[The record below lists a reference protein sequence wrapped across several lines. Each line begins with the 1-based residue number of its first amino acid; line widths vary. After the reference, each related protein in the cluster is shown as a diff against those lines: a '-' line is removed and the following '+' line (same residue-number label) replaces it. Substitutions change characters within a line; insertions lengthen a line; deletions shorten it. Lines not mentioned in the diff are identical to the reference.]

1 MNITIEEDED
11 VSDDD
16 EPLTEDQEDI
26 HHMSM
31 IKIVD
36 VVQGRESPP
45 NDNNKKEDVHDTHSS
60 DQQDVKDN
68 HVNESLR
75 VEPEKDVHNSTTVNL
90 DSFIRDP
97 GARPSI
103 SSFPSDH
110 QDEIRHEYIRLV
122 PYQLSKHKYPLSRG
136 GPNGRMRS
144 FQEVRFKRFW
154 WLEYSETKDAA
165 YCLPCYLFN
174 KKPVGRVG
182 SDRFT
187 KQGFNKW
194 KKVDVVQG
202 RESPPDDNDKKEDV
216 HDIHP
221 SDQQDVKDN
230 HVNES
235 LRVEPG
241 KDVHNSTAVNLD
253 SFIRDPGVRP
263 SISSFP
269 SDHQDEIRREYIR
282 LRPYQLSKH
291 KYPLSRGG
299 PNGLCEAFK
308 KYSLKDS
315 GGWNIQRQRMLH
327 IVYLV
332 IFSIRSPLDELVLIG
347 LPSKGSTSGK
357 R

>member
-1 MNITIEEDED
+1 MMSKKRTKRTIDYFFK
-11 VSDDD
+11 
-16 EPLTEDQEDI
+16 P
-26 HHMSM
+26 
-31 IKIVD
+31 KVD

-75 VEPEKDVHNSTTVNL
+75 VEPKKDVHNSTTVNL
-90 DSFIRDP
+90 DSFIRDL

-110 QDEIRHEYIRLV
+110 QDEIRHEYIRLG

-136 GPNGRMRS
+136 GLNGRMRS
-144 FQEVRFKRFW
+144 FQEERFKRFW

-202 RESPPDDNDKKEDV
+202 CESPPDDNDKKEDV

-235 LRVEPG
+235 LRVEPE

-253 SFIRDPGVRP
+253 SFIRDPGARP

-299 PNGLCEAFK
+299 PNGRMRSFQEIRFK
-308 KYSLKDS
+308 RFWWLEYSETKDAA
-315 GGWNIQRQRMLH
+315 
-327 IVYLV
+327 YC
-332 IFSIRSPLDELVLIG
+332 
-347 LPSKGSTSGK
+347 LPSYIFNKKPIGRVGSDRFTKKGFNKWKKVICDNDYAFITHV
-357 R
+357 